1 MSKKTTGILLVAVL
15 AGLSLLLMSCASSS
29 SRPAALLFVALQGAN
44 QVNSYAVNLK
54 SGNLSYIHTGAPTG
68 ALPTTMLLDPTG
80 ASAFVLNANDDTI
93 SSYTVAS
100 NGKLSA
106 SGTTTISVQNSVS
119 MARDSAGQFLFV
131 VSQGQIPPPIPPAT
145 PCGVIAE
152 PNDVCPHISAF
163 SMQSGSTTLTPV
175 GTPFPLNQVPT
186 SIAASITVTVPDP
199 SNPAQMI
206 SGPLVY
212 VTNSQNLAGAEDN
225 TVSEFVFDTASG
237 TLRELFG
244 SPYST
249 ASNPSAVLP
258 VNVAPPG
265 GVNALFVYV
274 TNTTTNQVSIYQVCI
289 TVNAV
294 CNTAD
299 VDEAKMTPV
308 GFPASTGQNPVA
320 LAADPTGNFLYVVNK
335 NSATVSGFRI
345 AQATGSLTDLNPAS
359 LSTGSSPVAVT
370 LIMDSTNGTEFLYV
384 SNNGSSN
391 LSGFTISTTTGSLSN
406 PLIITSLPGPFGIVT
421 K

>member
-15 AGLSLLLMSCASSS
+15 AGLSLSLISCASSS

-54 SGNLSYIHTGAPTG
+54 NGNLSYIHTGAPTG

-106 SGTTTISVQNSVS
+106 SGTTTVSVQNSVS

-131 VSQGQIPPPIPPAT
+131 VSQGQIPLPVPPAT
-145 PCGVIAE
+145 ACGALPE
-152 PNDVCPHISAF
+152 PNDVCPHISVF
-163 SMQSGSTTLTPV
+163 SMQPGSTTLTPV
-175 GTPFPLNQVPT
+175 GSPLPLSRVPT
-186 SIAASITVTVPDP
+186 AIATSITVTLPDP
-199 SNPAQMI
+199 SNPAQQI

-212 VTNSQNLAGAEDN
+212 VTNNQNLAGAEDN

-237 TLRELFG
+237 TFRELFG
-244 SPYST
+244 SPYGAS
-249 ASNPSAVLP
+249 SNPSAVLP

-274 TNTTTNQVSIYQVCI
+274 TNTTTNQVSAYQVCI

-294 CNTAD
+294 CDTAA
-299 VDEAKMTPV
+299 VNEAKMTPL
-308 GFPASTGQNPVA
+308 GAASTGQNPVA
-320 LAADPTGNFLYVVNK
+320 LVADPTANFLYVVNK
-335 NSATVSGFRI
+335 NSSSVSAFRI
-345 AQATGSLTDLNPAS
+345 GQATGSLTDLNPAT

-370 LIMDSTNGTEFLYV
+370 LIMDSTNGTEFLYT

-406 PLIITSLPGPFGIVT
+406 PLMITALPGPFGIVT